1 MNNIDFTDD
10 NGSNVTVPESEA
22 EIVSKEGDHTV
33 YAYTNPGGRTLL
45 SVKYNGHGGNGT
57 VGGMDMAGSAPE
69 SPSVGNYG
77 GMNSF
82 EDFDEDITTNPPAK
96 PLFTWKNLRLQT
108 AISGMKAAKGVVVRA
123 VGSPIFIGGAAKRF
137 MRRELSSKISIR
149 DAPNMMAIATAEDWF
164 TYMRNLQK
172 SPVDMGAELSAS
184 VSPSQ
189 QIAVAKFVAE
199 WERDPGQTSIRR
211 KAIPGSDV
219 SELIAKGQMVYD
231 FMQGRG
237 PNPLQAK
244 GYGTF
249 QYDKMFRLAF
259 DIISSLP
266 INTYNSYTLF
276 KMLDD
281 EGANAYRE
289 AVDTYVALELG
300 EVTMI
305 LEIRDKLA
313 TIGPGYAN
321 MVINDVGAATE
332 GGVLMQKAVAAYDS
346 GDTSR
351 VRSILNYLQESPFYY
366 GSPGADAKLAQTG
379 SEPTNIFGLRLDSKK
394 AEAQGL
400 KEFLRNGLIYI
411 SGNSLTSDN
420 TDGNGNWAKDESG
433 GGGGGKGKS
442 KFVAGGLSFTVHRSL
457 FDTTPVGMIKFQD
470 GKDKF
475 SFIPG
480 IGPTKATNQD
490 RKDRATDLAEAIN
503 ATPNP
508 SPKGRGNFFY
518 IQMHPKTQLNL
529 KLKPTNQS
537 GRGDMRSGSKPK
549 KGQNYWMKG
558 LYNVLEDMIKENNRR
573 QPDKKIP
580 PMGPAVQAAI
590 LKSTGEEAPFQIRL
604 PKHFF
609 KKVNLGGVTTIM
621 PKKDLANK
629 KFIAAYQKF
638 LDYYGSPKH
647 SPSKDIHFR
656 FIIDKN
662 NRGTY
667 YDDVRRKVGDKKRS
681 R

>member
-1 MNNIDFTDD
+1 MKSINFTDD
-10 NGSNVTVPESEA
+10 DGSNVTVPMNEA
-22 EIVSKEGDHTV
+22 EVVSNSDGHTV
-33 YAYTNPGGRTLL
+33 YAYTNPGGRTMM
-45 SVKYNGHGGNGT
+45 SVKYNGNGGNST
-57 VGGMDMAGSAPE
+57 VGGMDTGGADPSIGSAFGDNN
-69 SPSVGNYG
+69 VGN
-77 GMNSF
+77 MDDF
-82 EDFDEDITTNPPAK
+82 EDYDEGSKTNPPAK
-96 PLFTWKNLRLQT
+96 PLFTWKNLRLQS
-108 AISGMKAAKGVVVRA
+108 AISGLSAAKGRLVRA
-123 VGSPIFIGGAAKRF
+123 VETPVFIGGAAKRF
-137 MRRELSSKISIR
+137 LRRELSAKVSIR
-149 DAPNMMAIATAEDWF
+149 DAPNMMAIASAEDWY
-164 TYMRNLQK
+164 TYMKNLEK

-199 WERDPGQTSIRR
+199 WARDPGQASLRR

-219 SELIAKGQMVYD
+219 SELIAKGEMVYA

-237 PNPLQAK
+237 PNPLNAK

-289 AVDTYVALELG
+289 AVDTYVALEMG

-313 TIGPGYAN
+313 EIGPGYAN

-379 SEPTNIFGLRLDSKK
+379 DNDSAIFGTRIDSKK
-394 AEAQGL
+394 ATAAGL
-400 KEFLRNGLIYI
+400 EKYIRNGLIYI
-411 SGNSLTSDN
+411 SGNGRSSD
-420 TDGNGNWAKDESG
+420 DIDDNGNWKKAEGGAKG
-433 GGGGGKGKS
+433 FRAKNQT
-442 KFVAGGLSFTVHRSL
+442 FTVHRSL
-457 FDTTPVGMIKFQD
+457 FDTTPVGSLKYTD

-475 SFIPG
+475 TFIEGLMPN
-480 IGPTKATNQD
+480 KDTNQD
-490 RKDRATDLAEAIN
+490 KQDRATKLAEAIN
-503 ATPNP
+503 ANP

-518 IQMHPKTQLNL
+518 IQMHPKTQLDL
-529 KLKPTNQS
+529 KTRPTNES
-537 GRGDMRSGSKPK
+537 GRGDMRHGKKPK
-549 KGQNYWMKG
+549 KGMNYWMKG

-573 QPDKKIP
+573 QPNKKIP
-580 PMGPAVQAAI
+580 PMGPAVQAAT
-590 LKSTGEEAPFQIRL
+590 LKSTGEEAPYQIRL

-609 KKVNLGGVTTIM
+609 KKINLDGITTIM
-621 PKKDLANK
+621 PKKDLSNK

-638 LDYYGSPKH
+638 LDYYGMPKH

-656 FIIDKN
+656 FIIDKD

>member
-1 MNNIDFTDD
+1 MNNINFTDD
-10 NGSNVTVPESEA
+10 DGSNVTVPMNEA
-22 EIVSKEGDHTV
+22 EVVSNSDGHTV
-33 YAYTNPGGRTLL
+33 YAYTNPGGRTMM
-45 SVKYNGHGGNGT
+45 SVKYNGNGGNST
-57 VGGMDMAGSAPE
+57 VGGMDTGGADPSIGSAFGDNN
-69 SPSVGNYG
+69 VGN
-77 GMNSF
+77 MDDF
-82 EDFDEDITTNPPAK
+82 EDYDEDITINPPAK
-96 PLFTWKNLRLQT
+96 PLFTWKNLRLQS
-108 AISGMKAAKGVVVRA
+108 AISGLSAAKGRLVRA
-123 VGSPIFIGGAAKRF
+123 VETPVFIGGAAKRF
-137 MRRELSSKISIR
+137 LRRELSAKVSIR
-149 DAPNMMAIATAEDWF
+149 DAPNMMAIASAEDWY
-164 TYMRNLQK
+164 TYMKNLEK

-199 WERDPGQTSIRR
+199 WARDPGQASLRR

-219 SELIAKGQMVYD
+219 SELIAKGEMVYA

-237 PNPLQAK
+237 PNPLNAK

-289 AVDTYVALELG
+289 AVDTYVALEMG

-313 TIGPGYAN
+313 EIGPGYAN

-379 SEPTNIFGLRLDSKK
+379 DTDSAIFGTRIDSKK
-394 AEAQGL
+394 AKAAGL
-400 KEFLRNGLIYI
+400 EKYMRNGLIYI
-411 SGNSLTSDN
+411 SGHKMSTNIDI
-420 TDGNGNWAKDESG
+420 DGNGNWKKAEGKKGFRAKD
-433 GGGGGKGKS
+433 
-442 KFVAGGLSFTVHRSL
+442 LTFTVHRSL
-457 FDTTPVGMIKFQD
+457 FDTTPVGSIKYTD

-475 SFIPG
+475 TFIEGLMPNND
-480 IGPTKATNQD
+480 TNQD
-490 RKDRATDLAEAIN
+490 KRDRATELAEAIN
-503 ATPNP
+503 ANP

-518 IQMHPKTQLNL
+518 IQMHPKTQLDL
-529 KLKPTNQS
+529 KTRPTNES
-537 GRGDMRSGSKPK
+537 GRGDMRHGKKPK
-549 KGQNYWMKG
+549 KGMNYWMKG

-573 QPDKKIP
+573 QPNKKIP
-580 PMGPAVQAAI
+580 PMGPAVQAAT
-590 LKSTGEEAPFQIRL
+590 LKSTGEEAPYQIRL

-609 KKVNLGGVTTIM
+609 KKINLDGITTIM
-621 PKKDLANK
+621 PKKDLSNK

-638 LDYYGSPKH
+638 LDYYGMPKH

-656 FIIDKN
+656 FIIDKD